1 MGLWTSA
8 GRRLGGLVAVV
19 ALALGVLAT
28 EAEATTTNVVSK
40 LDIVFERTTAS
51 KCPVTFDVHG
61 YFEGLP
67 SGAQTIEYRLVGAQE
82 WKTLVIPAERDAVY
96 QAVLETVTWE
106 SAWDSRYY
114 AVQIEINQPDGLRS
128 NALYYFKCGTPP
140 SGETFG
146 VAAEDITRT
155 ASGGP
160 LAELVAD
167 AQLASVRA
175 RSGAQVAL
183 VNRYVVRADLP
194 AGPIGFEQ
202 LWNAQ
207 PAGLAINVQTM
218 TGGQLKKL
226 LAAPNAA
233 GTVLTP
239 SAGLR
244 YTLGS
249 GKVLSMTLDGVP
261 VRAAQ
266 EIKVAGGWSL
276 IAGFDGW
283 PRWEGTTTYT
293 SGADDT
299 GALASYLVAHSPVTA
314 PPGDRVT
321 VRQPGAWPC
330 TRSAHGQVSGCVGP

>member
-1 MGLWTSA
+1 M
-8 GRRLGGLVAVV
+8 

-28 EAEATTTNVVSK
+28 GAQAAPAAATNVVGK
-40 LDIVFERTTAS
+40 LDIAFERTTAS

-67 SGAQTIEYRLVGAQE
+67 AGAQTIEYRLVGAQE
-82 WKTLVIPAERDAVY
+82 WKTLTVPAERGVVY
-96 QAVLETVTWE
+96 QAVLETLSWE
-106 SAWDSRYY
+106 WAPDSRDY
-114 AVQIEINQPDGLRS
+114 AVQIEVNQPDGLRS
-128 NALYYFKCGTPP
+128 NSLYYFKCGTPP
-140 SGETFG
+140 PGETFG

-160 LAELVAD
+160 LAELAAD

-183 VNRYVVRADLP
+183 VNRYDVKADLP

-226 LAAPNAA
+226 LATPNSA
-233 GTVLTP
+233 GWVLTP

-249 GKVLSMTLDGVP
+249 GKVLSMTLDGAP
-261 VRAAQ
+261 VTATQ
-266 EIKVAGGWSL
+266 EIRVAGAWSL

-293 SGADDT
+293 SGPDDT
-299 GALASYLVAHSPVTA
+299 GALATYLVAHSPVPA

-321 VRQPGAWPC
+321 IR
-330 TRSAHGQVSGCVGP
+330 